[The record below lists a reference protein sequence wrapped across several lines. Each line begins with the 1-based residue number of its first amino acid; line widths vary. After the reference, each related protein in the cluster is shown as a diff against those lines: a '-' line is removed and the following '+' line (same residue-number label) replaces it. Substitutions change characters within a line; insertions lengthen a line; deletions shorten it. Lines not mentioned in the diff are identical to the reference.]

1 MMKRQISARATVYT
15 IAGLVVAGTV
25 AAGISVASPE
35 QEPSARHKPAA
46 KAGKGQ
52 IAALFD
58 QWNAVLQTGD
68 PEKVADLYAKDAVLL
83 PTLSPEVRTDRAGIV
98 DYMEH
103 FLLKKP
109 KGEKLR
115 TVINVLDGN
124 SAIDAGLYEFHV
136 TDPETGKKSTLEA
149 RYTFEYE
156 KRDGK
161 WLIVNHHSSVVPSA
175 S

>member
-1 MMKRQISARATVYT
+1 MKRQIRTRATVYT

-35 QEPSARHKPAA
+35 QEPSARHKSAA
-46 KAGKGQ
+46 KAGKAQ

-58 QWNAVLQTGD
+58 QWNAALQTGD
-68 PEKVADLYAKDAVLL
+68 PEKVADRYAPDAVLL
-83 PTLSPEVRTDRAGIV
+83 PTASPKIRTDHDEIV
-98 DYMEH
+98 DYFEH

-109 KGEKLR
+109 KGEKVR
-115 TVINVLDGN
+115 TVINVLDDN
-124 SAIDAGLYEFHV
+124 SAIDAGLYEFHI
-136 TDPETGKKSTLEA
+136 TDPETGQKSTLQA
-149 RYTFEYE
+149 RYTYEYE

-161 WLIVNHHSSVVPSA
+161 WLIVNHHSSVVPPA